1 MKNKPSLKECFLI
14 SLGVLVLLSVF
25 APLLRAEDTA
35 KPLQIG
41 IYVNPPYAIKNE
53 KGTWEGISV
62 TLWNNIMADSGLKS
76 DFVELPMEDMIPSI
90 VSGKID
96 AALSEEAIDSD
107 AEKVIDYTQSYLI
120 SAIGLAVAPADMETA
135 WKNIFSELFNWTLL
149 KVALCTIGALFVI
162 SFLIWLVEK
171 KPGTG
176 HFQEGIRGLGS
187 ALWFG
192 AVTMSTVGYG
202 DKTPSTLGGRL
213 IAIFWMIF
221 GVILVSV
228 FTATLT
234 SSMSAT
240 RTNLDIS
247 NISDFNHL
255 TCGTLKDSK
264 SSELLRKIGINEHNY
279 ETTEAALDDLL
290 KKNIDAVVGDKNTLL
305 YFQKQFGARK
315 PPVHFHIPK
324 FTLRESV
331 LAFPIRNDHPDIE
344 KINHAILNITASR
357 EWRSVLSMWLG
368 VTVENSA
375 F

>member
-1 MKNKPSLKECFLI
+1 MKIKFPLKAHFSIWLSVI
-14 SLGVLVLLSVF
+14 FLLSGL
-25 APLLRAEDTA
+25 APSMNAGDSS

-41 IYVNPPYAIKNE
+41 IYANPPYAIKNE
-53 KGTWEGISV
+53 KGSWEGISV
-62 TLWNNIMADSGLKS
+62 TLWNDIMMETGLRS
-76 DFVELPMEDMIPSI
+76 EFVELPMEDIIPSI
-90 VSGKID
+90 TSGKID
-96 AALSEEAIDSD
+96 AAVSEEAIDAD
-107 AEKVIDYTQSYLI
+107 AEKVIDFTQSYMI
-120 SAIGLAVAPADMETA
+120 SAIGLAVASANLETT
-135 WKNIFSELFNWTLL
+135 WKNIFCELFNWTLL
-149 KVALCTIGALFVI
+149 KVALGTIGALLFI
-162 SFLIWLVEK
+162 SILIWLVEK

-202 DKTPSTLGGRL
+202 DKTPSTLSGRL

-240 RTNLDIS
+240 RINMDIS

-255 TCGTLKDSK
+255 TCGALKDSK
-264 SSELLRKIGINEHNY
+264 SSQLLRKIGINVHNY
-279 ETTEAALDDLL
+279 ETMEAALEDLT

-305 YFQKQFGARK
+305 YLQKQFGVRK
-315 PPVHFHIPK
+315 PPVHFRIPK

-331 LAFPIRNDHPDIE
+331 LAFPIRDDHPDME
-344 KINHAILNITASR
+344 KINGAILKITASR

-368 VTVENSA
+368 VSVENSA
-375 F
+375 L